1 MSTKTTKTTKI
12 DKINNAIKKTN
23 AEFKKATKAQKRVL
37 VAKDVLA
44 QINAK
49 RYTAEAGVW
58 VRPNWSYKIDS
69 YSINTTDSVQKLFAD
84 RSIESCNVCA
94 LGGMFM
100 SCTNLNNNTTVEQ
113 LSAEAEDSLGE
124 NIEHGENL
132 SNGLNK
138 IFTSKQLQLIEM
150 YFENGEGWFG
160 EYGHTGCA
168 NGADQQHIEAFY
180 ERYQNDDDR
189 LKEIMKNI
197 VANDGTFVPSKL
209 KVAKFD

>member
-1 MSTKTTKTTKI
+1 MNTKI

-44 QINAK
+44 QIKAK
-49 RYTAEAGVW
+49 RYIAEAGMW
-58 VRPNWSYKIDS
+58 VRPNWSHKIDS
-69 YSINTTDSVQKLFAD
+69 CSIDITDSVQKLFAD

-113 LSAEAEDSLGE
+113 LEDEVADRLGE
-124 NIEHGENL
+124 KIEHGENL

-160 EYGHTGCA
+160 EYGYTGCS
-168 NGADQQHIEAFY
+168 NGTDQHHIEAFY
-180 ERYQNDDDR
+180 EKYPDDDDR

-197 VANDGTFVPSKL
+197 IANDGTFVPSKL
-209 KVAKFD
+209 KVVKFD